1 MRSWTWLLSGRR
13 KRGCRFVRHEP
24 SVLAAYS
31 TYKDLFLNFL
41 KFFQKFF
48 KKVLDELHKALKIW
62 LIGQVVKTSPSHGE
76 DRGSTPL

>member
-48 KKVLDELHKALKIW
+48 KKVLDELHW
-62 LIGQVVKTSPSHGE
+62 VVYYNKVLCDSN
-76 DRGSTPL
+76 

>member
-31 TYKDLFLNFL
+31 TYKDLFLDFL

-48 KKVLDELHKALKIW
+48 KKVLDELHW
-62 LIGQVVKTSPSHGE
+62 VVYYNEVLCDSN
-76 DRGSTPL
+76 

>member
-13 KRGCRFVRHEP
+13 KRGCIFVRHEP

-31 TYKDLFLNFL
+31 TYKDLFLDFL

-48 KKVLDELHKALKIW
+48 KKVLDELHW
-62 LIGQVVKTSPSHGE
+62 VVYYNEVLCDSN
-76 DRGSTPL
+76 